1 MLILLSR
8 PRRYPQFKRRDQGIS
23 LVYVLIAAL
32 ALVAGTATL
41 MSRTS
46 SALLGS
52 LFQGP
57 IWQ

>member
-1 MLILLSR
+1 MAIFHSR
-8 PRRYPQFKRRDQGIS
+8 PRRYLQPKRRDEGMS

-32 ALVAGTATL
+32 VLVAGTATL

-52 LFQGP
+52 LLQGP